1 MARPDNPD
9 SEENGDSAGSYR
21 EDGIPVV
28 DLDVLA
34 NGEADQR
41 SEAIRDLGRACAEWG
56 FFMVPTTQICRILHN
71 RIPIVQSMHV

>member
-9 SEENGDSAGSYR
+9 CEENGDSAGSYR

-34 NGEADQR
+34 NG
-41 SEAIRDLGRACAEWG
+41 G
-56 FFMVPTTQICRILHN
+56 
-71 RIPIVQSMHV
+71 